1 MIEFK
6 TQLDLN
12 SQKVLNKYAI
22 KKLIIIFGIFS
33 LIVIAIGAFGIA
45 MAEDT
50 ANVSTG
56 IFLIVVGVIFTPL
69 MLVLIAFGQIN
80 IAKTS
85 PFLSR
90 PTKEIYRFTQDGIE
104 HLQKKGES
112 FFSQTK
118 ADYTYF
124 YKIISTPTHY
134 LMYISNRQ
142 CHIMDKSHIT
152 QGSCEE
158 LDEILTRKMP
168 VGKFKK
174 TKR

>member
-22 KKLIIIFGIFS
+22 KKLIIVFGIFS
-33 LIVIAIGAFGIA
+33 LILIGIGACGIVF
-45 MAEDT
+45 AEDS
-50 ANVSTG
+50 ADISTG
-56 IFLIVVGVIFTPL
+56 IFLIVIGVIITP
-69 MLVLIAFGQIN
+69 MLLLINALGQRSV
-80 IAKTS
+80 AKTS
-85 PFLSR
+85 PFLSGE
-90 PTKEIYRFTQDGIE
+90 TKEIYRFTQDGIE

-134 LMYISNRQ
+134 LMYITDRR
-142 CHIMDKSHIT
+142 CHVIDKTHIT
-152 QGSCEE
+152 QGTCEE
-158 LDEILTRKMP
+158 LDEILARKMP

>member
-6 TQLDLN
+6 TQLDIN
-12 SQKVLNKYAI
+12 SQKVLNKYTM
-22 KKLIIIFGIFS
+22 KKLIIFVGIFS
-33 LIVIAIGAFGIA
+33 LILIAIGAFGIA

-50 ANVSTG
+50 ADVSTG

-69 MLVLIAFGQIN
+69 MLVLNAFGVKSA
-80 IAKTS
+80 AKTS

-90 PTKEIYRFTQDGIE
+90 QTKEIYRFTQDGFE
-104 HLQKKGES
+104 HLQKRDES
-112 FFSQTK
+112 FFSHTK

-134 LMYISNRQ
+134 LMYISSRQ
-142 CHIMDKSHIT
+142 CHVIDKSHIT
-152 QGSCEE
+152 QGTCEE
-158 LDEILTRKMP
+158 LDEILIRKIP

>member
-6 TQLDLN
+6 TQIDLN

-22 KKLIIIFGIFS
+22 KKIAIIFSIFS
-33 LIVIAIGAFGIA
+33 LILIGIGVIGIVF
-45 MAEDT
+45 AEDS
-50 ANVSTG
+50 ADASTG
-56 IFLIVVGVIFTPL
+56 IFLIILGVLLTPL
-69 MLVLIAFGQIN
+69 LLIINALGQRSVARSSN
-80 IAKTS
+80 
-85 PFLSR
+85 FLNGQ
-90 PTKEIYRFTQDGIE
+90 TKEIYRFNEEGFE

-112 FFSQTK
+112 FFSHTK

-134 LMYISNRQ
+134 LMYITDRR
-142 CHIMDKSHIT
+142 CHVIDKSHIT
-152 QGSCEE
+152 QGTCEE